1 MVRIKRYLRTS
12 CIPIALML
20 SALALFT
27 PKNAQA
33 LAMVCSTSNPVVC
46 VVIDAACKGTQG
58 CCYVCFSLG
67 PIAFNP
73 ETDYISS
80 QNGQA
85 WLMQGQ
91 KKTPFASDEVQ
102 SSMLLINSKY
112 PFGQITNQM
121 DKKEAE
127 RAWDEFFRSTLN
139 KNDTGRVSA
148 NRLLQI
154 KKETGLTTREV
165 R

>member
-1 MVRIKRYLRTS
+1 M
-12 CIPIALML
+12 
-20 SALALFT
+20 F
-27 PKNAQA
+27 
-33 LAMVCSTSNPVVC
+33 
-46 VVIDAACKGTQG
+46 DGACKGTQG
-58 CCYVCFSLG
+58 PYVCFSLG
-67 PIAFNP
+67 PIALNP

-127 RAWDEFFRSTLN
+127 RA
-139 KNDTGRVSA
+139 
-148 NRLLQI
+148 
-154 KKETGLTTREV
+154 
-165 R
+165 

>member
-1 MVRIKRYLRTS
+1 MVHIKRYLRTS

-20 SALALFT
+20 SALALLT

-33 LAMVCSTSNPVVC
+33 LAMVCGTNPVVC
-46 VVIDAACKGTQG
+46 VVFDGACKGTQG

-67 PIAFNP
+67 PIALNL
-73 ETDYISS
+73 ETDYISL

-102 SSMLLINSKY
+102 SSMLRINAKY
-112 PFGQITNQM
+112 PFGQSTNQR
-121 DKKEAE
+121 DKQEAE

-139 KNDTGRVSA
+139 KNVTGRVSA
-148 NRLLQI
+148 DRLLQI